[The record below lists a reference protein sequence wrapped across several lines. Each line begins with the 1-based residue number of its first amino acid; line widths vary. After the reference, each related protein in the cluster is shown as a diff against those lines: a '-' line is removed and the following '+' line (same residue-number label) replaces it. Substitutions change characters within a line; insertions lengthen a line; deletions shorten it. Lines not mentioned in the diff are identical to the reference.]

1 MKIPAIT
8 TIKSEDQAR
17 QTAIDWQ
24 QWASEQS
31 LSYSELAD
39 WSGFFRTL
47 ARKFN
52 LTDEFKENGI
62 I

>member
-1 MKIPAIT
+1 MDMGLQP
-8 TIKSEDQAR
+8 
-17 QTAIDWQ
+17 QTADGARNYAIDYQ

-39 WSGFFRTL
+39 WTDHLYQL
-47 ARKFN
+47 AKKYN
-52 LTDEFKENGI
+52 LVREFKENGI